1 LLRDAE
7 KQFNAAMATFE
18 KAHDATATVSAAPR
32 LFSAGLQS
40 EDFEDF
46 KVCCRMCH
54 SFWQDRYIDMLN
66 YVQLIDEWLSMTKM
80 VQENMFCK
88 NSCEIGQFFLAEVL
102 SPSVTTSHS
111 STNH

>member
-1 LLRDAE
+1 
-7 KQFNAAMATFE
+7 MATFE